1 MNIFKSYS
9 EKSKARRALVQ
20 VYSIAKENTDAFL
33 TEVEGKH
40 GFYLTA
46 TADGQ
51 MPVYPPIEAAV
62 NVNDPALDEHPVAQA
77 NRASW
82 DFSKK
87 EAAPLFVAD
96 EQKLKD
102 EAPAPATDAFSS
114 FAISQLTAPSNAAPV
129 EPQRTSTSQRIAG
142 LKIEKDRAQAN
153 GVKERSKGGLC
164 RAVWDALDAMMKK
177 DPATG
182 ATSVPSVADIKAH
195 AEAQGWNVNNASIE
209 YYQWRK
215 FHGISGRGPKTV

>member
-1 MNIFKSYS
+1 MATFKSYS

-20 VYSIAKENTDAFL
+20 VYGIAKEETDAYIGFDVDANKYGITL
-33 TEVEGKH
+33 VDGK
-40 GFYLTA
+40 
-46 TADGQ
+46 
-51 MPVYPPIEAAV
+51 PVTSAAV
-62 NVNDPALDEHPVAQA
+62 QEPVAVDINDPKLAEHPVAQA
-77 NRASW
+77 NAASW
-82 DFSKK
+82 PTGGKPVEDDEP
-87 EAAPLFVAD
+87 EAASPS
-96 EQKLKD
+96 
-102 EAPAPATDAFSS
+102 PSAFAS
-114 FAISQLTAPSNAAPV
+114 FAMAQLTAPSNAAPV